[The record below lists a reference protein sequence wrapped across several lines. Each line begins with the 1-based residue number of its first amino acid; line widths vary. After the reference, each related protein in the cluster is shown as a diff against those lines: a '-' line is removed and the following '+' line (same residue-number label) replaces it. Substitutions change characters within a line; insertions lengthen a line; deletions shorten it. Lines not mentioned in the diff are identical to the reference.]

1 MGLPSDVCT
10 LIESFK
16 MISHPTASMIKSLTF
31 ERVSRGET
39 LDGRWQDEHLAVYGD
54 GHKMCFRTADF
65 STSSFEDRLCWGDAR
80 AGVDLHRMQSSYSE
94 NQTGWGV

>member
-16 MISHPTASMIKSLTF
+16 MISHPTASMIKGLTF

-39 LDGRWQDEHLAVYGD
+39 LGGRWQDEHLAVYGD

-65 STSSFEDRLCWGDAR
+65 FYILIRGPFVLGGCAR
-80 AGVDLHRMQSSYSE
+80 RGCSYSE